1 MKLADK
7 IKQHKGP
14 HPFFTFEF
22 FPPRTDQGFENLVPR
37 ICRLAELDPLAISIT
52 WGAGGS
58 TKERTLE
65 LAGVTQEQNGLDTV
79 MHLTCTNM
87 KVGMVDEAL
96 AAAKERGIESIL
108 ALRGDPPRGQEEWTP
123 IDPRFQHGID
133 LVKYIRSSPYAQ
145 TFSVGVAAYPDGHTE
160 RLNDEDTEIG
170 FLKQSVDAGADFIIT
185 QLFYDVDNFV
195 RWVKKVREAGISVPI
210 IPSVMP
216 IQTYATFIRLTKLCG
231 SRVPESIM
239 TALEPIKSDDRLVKD
254 YGVELAVEMVRR
266 ITTEAGI
273 PGIHLCT
280 LNLEKSVTRVLEI
293 LKWTPAHAAAAA
305 SAQPSITGHNS
316 LIADGPASTVVHP
329 PPQLDAADLVL
340 TPGAATDKATHGLKD
355 IPAVGAPAGSGE
367 LNNAASWDDFPNG
380 RFGDVKSPAYG
391 ELGPWGSFGQAY
403 TNALSSTSAGNPTTL
418 DELTKIFVDY
428 LEGKIPTTPFSPTAL
443 SPESKIILPELRE
456 LTARGWWTVGSQP
469 AVDGVSS
476 ADEVVGWGP
485 RAGYVFQKCFVEFFC
500 EEADVEQVSRA
511 VEANGYGWVDWFAG
525 NYQGDLRGNVPEGGR
540 NAVTWGVFPGQEIVQ
555 TTIIER
561 ESFCSWKEEA
571 FDIWSDWAGF
581 YRPGSEERKLLENVR
596 DTRWLVSIVHHDYKD
611 PDALW
616 KFLRGVGTEDVC

>member
-1 MKLADK
+1 MKLSDK
-7 IKQHKGP
+7 IKQHKGQ

-37 ICRLAELDPLAISIT
+37 ICRLSNLHPLAISIT

-96 AAAKERGIESIL
+96 SAAKQRGIESIL

-133 LVKYIRSSPYAQ
+133 LVRYIRASPYAS

-160 RLNDEDTEIG
+160 RLNDEDKEIG
-170 FLKQSVDAGADFIIT
+170 YLKQSVDAGADFIMT

-195 RWVKKVREAGISVPI
+195 RWVKKVRAAGISVPI

-231 SRVPESIM
+231 SRVPDSVM
-239 TALEPIKSDDRLVKD
+239 SALEPIKSDDRLVKD

-266 ITTEAGI
+266 ITTESDI

-280 LNLEKSVTRVLEI
+280 LNLEKSVTRVLET
-293 LKWTPAHAAAAA
+293 LQWTPAHA
-305 SAQPSITGHNS
+305 PVHNK
-316 LIADGPASTVVHP
+316 LIADTPGDVLHP
-329 PPQLDAADLVL
+329 SPQTDNLDLVI
-340 TPGAATDKATHGLKD
+340 TPETATDKATVGLKD
-355 IPAVGAPAGSGE
+355 IPATGCQVGSGE

-391 ELGPWGSFGQAY
+391 ELGPWGSFGQTY
-403 TNALSSTSAGNPTTL
+403 TNPLAHLGHPTTL
-418 DELTKIFVDY
+418 DDLTHIFVDY
-428 LEGKIPTTPFSPTAL
+428 LDGRIPTTPFSPTSL
-443 SPESKIILPELRE
+443 SPESRPILPELRA

-476 ADEVVGWGP
+476 SDEVVGWGP

-500 EEADVEQVSRA
+500 EEADVQRVARA
-511 VEANGYGWVDWFAG
+511 AEERGEGWVDWFAG
-525 NYQGDLRGNVPEGGR
+525 NYKGECRGNIPENGR

-571 FDIWSDWAGF
+571 FGIWSDWASF
-581 YRPGSEERKLLENVR
+581 YRPDSEERKLLEDVR
-596 DTRWLVSIVHHDYKD
+596 DRRWLVSVVHHDYKN
-611 PDALW
+611 PGALW
-616 KFLRGVGTEDVC
+616 EFLKGVGEDDGTL

>member
-7 IKQHKGP
+7 ISQHKGP

-37 ICRLAELDPLAISIT
+37 ICRLAELHPLAISIT

-133 LVKYIRSSPYAQ
+133 LVKYIRNSPYAS

-160 RLNDEDTEIG
+160 RLNDEDAEIG

-195 RWVKKVREAGISVPI
+195 RWVKKVRAAGITVPI

-216 IQTYATFIRLTKLCG
+216 IQTYATFVRLTKLCG
-231 SRVPESIM
+231 SRVPESVM
-239 TALEPIKSDDRLVKD
+239 SALEPIKSDDRLVKD

-293 LKWTPAHAAAAA
+293 LQWTPAHAAA
-305 SAQPSITGHNS
+305 HNT
-316 LIADGPASTVVHP
+316 LIADAPNTVVHP
-329 PPQLDAADLVL
+329 APPLAAADLVVSPE
-340 TPGAATDKATHGLKD
+340 TATDQATHGLRD

-403 TNALSSTSAGNPTTL
+403 TNALAATDALAHLGHPTAL
-418 DELTKIFVDY
+418 GDLTRIFVEY
-428 LEGKIPTTPFSPTAL
+428 LEGRIPTTPFSPTAL
-443 SPESKIILPELRE
+443 SPESKIILPELRA

-561 ESFCSWKEEA
+561 ESFCSWKDEA
-571 FDIWSDWAGF
+571 FDIWSDWASF
-581 YRPGSEERKLLENVR
+581 YRPGSDERKLLEGVR

-616 KFLRGVGTEDVC
+616 KFLKEVGTTDVC